1 MRRGFIADEEYL
13 LNLNASQVR
22 DLACT
27 ALDEL
32 KGQDVICLD
41 VGDMTSIAD
50 YMVVAT
56 GTSTR
61 HVKALADEVVRHCK
75 EAGVT
80 IKSMEGAQ
88 QAEWVLLDLGDVIV
102 HVMQGA
108 TRKLYDLESLWNLS
122 PVQD

>member
-1 MRRGFIADEEYL
+1 M
-13 LNLNASQVR
+13 NASQLR

-32 KGQDVICLD
+32 KGQDIVCLD
-41 VGDMTSIAD
+41 VGEMTSIAD

-80 IKSMEGAQ
+80 VKSMEGAQ

-122 PVQD
+122 PVQN